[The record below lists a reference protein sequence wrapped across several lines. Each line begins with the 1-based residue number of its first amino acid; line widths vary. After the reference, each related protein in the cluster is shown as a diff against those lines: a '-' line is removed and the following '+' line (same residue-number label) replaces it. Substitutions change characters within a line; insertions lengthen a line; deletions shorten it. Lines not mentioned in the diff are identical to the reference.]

1 MLLIPIIGKI
11 SWRNPPFITL
21 GLILINCIIYFSFQL
36 GESRAYHDL
45 QEHYFKSGLLEIEVP
60 RYLAYVDGKPFS
72 QAYNQKFTRMKKD
85 AIGPVTAKVYQDTLF
100 QKKLDNDD
108 IILPADPIYAKWKG
122 LRTKHLFLYESII
135 SVKYGFRPAHA
146 RPVTWL
152 SYMFLH
158 GSGSHLIG
166 NMIFLWLVGCI
177 LEYGMGRRYY
187 PVLYILGG
195 LIAVLL
201 YFAAKHASITPLV
214 GASGAIAGLMG
225 AFAVIFGRERVRI
238 FLSLGFYFNYF
249 KVRAIYLLPLWVG
262 NELYQLFFGGMSQ
275 VAYTAHLGGL
285 VGGAGLAFIYKR
297 YIGAVDT
304 RILQDDGEDK
314 VSPKLEAAM
323 SHMGQLEFGKAR
335 KLLLELRS
343 EEPARTD
350 VMQLLFNIDRHFP
363 ERQAV
368 HQTTTA
374 YLKRLSGDISHWDTV
389 ISVYDRYIFAVKKPR
404 LPLDLFLNVSRAMT
418 AKNRPADAERILAML
433 LKHKPDM
440 PGLPAAFKRLAEVW
454 DQVGKPERKD
464 RCRKVLMTRFPK
476 SAEATEMP

>member
-21 GLILINCIIYFSFQL
+21 GLILINCIIFFSFQL
-36 GESRAYHDL
+36 GENRAYHAF
-45 QEHYFKSGLLEIEVP
+45 QKHYFKSGLLEIEVP
-60 RYLAYVDGKPFS
+60 RYLAYAAAKPYS
-72 QAYNQKFTRMKKD
+72 QAYSHEFSRMNKD
-85 AIGPVTAKVYQDTLF
+85 AIGPVTAKLHKDALF
-100 QKKLDNDD
+100 QKKLDNNE
-108 IILPADPIYAKWKG
+108 IINPADPIYEKWKG
-122 LRTKHLFLYESII
+122 LRAEHLSLYESIV

-146 RPVTWL
+146 RPVTWV

-158 GSGSHLIG
+158 GSVSHLVG

-201 YFAAKHASITPLV
+201 YFAVKQTSIVPLV

-225 AFAVIFGRERVRI
+225 AFGVIFGRERVRI

-262 NELYQLFFGGMSQ
+262 NELYQLFYGGASQ

-323 SHMGQLEFGKAR
+323 SHMGKLAFGKAR

-343 EEPARTD
+343 EEPDRTD
-350 VMQLLFNIDRHFP
+350 VMRLLFNIDRHFP
-363 ERQAV
+363 ERRAV
-368 HQTTTA
+368 HQTTA
-374 YLKRLSGDISHWDTV
+374 VYLKRLSGDISQWNTV
-389 ISVYDRYIFAVKKPR
+389 LSVYDRYLFAVKKPR

-418 AKNRPADAERILAML
+418 AENRPADAERILAML
-433 LKHKPDM
+433 LKNKPDM
-440 PGLPAAFKRLAEVW
+440 PGLPAAFKRLVEVW
-454 DQVGKPERKD
+454 DQAGKPERRD
-464 RCRKVLMTRFPK
+464 RCRKVIIARFPK
-476 SAEATEMP
+476 SAEAAEIR